1 MQLQKKPA
9 LLSFI
14 IPFIPNGRQVVNHFP
29 PDNVLNEINASK
41 NNEMF
46 YYTSIWAGRCETQ
59 GDVFCLLVFK
69 TGTNLNRTGRVYKPP
84 KGSKKE

>member
-46 YYTSIWAGRCETQ
+46 YYTSI
-59 GDVFCLLVFK
+59 
-69 TGTNLNRTGRVYKPP
+69 
-84 KGSKKE
+84 